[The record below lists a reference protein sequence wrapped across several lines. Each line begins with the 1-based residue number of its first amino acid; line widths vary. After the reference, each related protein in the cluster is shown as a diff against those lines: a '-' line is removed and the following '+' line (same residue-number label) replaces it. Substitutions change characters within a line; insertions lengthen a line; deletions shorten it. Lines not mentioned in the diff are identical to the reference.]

1 MVKRHWFC
9 SKFLQNF
16 CLLCFQDAIFILALW
31 SFASGDS
38 FLRTHSRVICIVQSL
53 KSSLNIVRGIKVS
66 LANIFCSFSYDSKV
80 NVKKAIGLIITDK
93 NTATCLRVVFFF
105 YIYLPSLHNYDVISL
120 AWRFMGDVK
129 QLACENNR
137 FSSPFAA
144 GTFSGEERG
153 ETDVFAGYKATSNKY
168 FLLLF

>member
-16 CLLCFQDAIFILALW
+16 CLPCFQDAILILALW
-31 SFASGDS
+31 FFASDDS

-93 NTATCLRVVFFF
+93 NTATCLRVVSFF
-105 YIYLPSLHNYDVISL
+105 YIYLPSLHIKLRRD
-120 AWRFMGDVK
+120 
-129 QLACENNR
+129 
-137 FSSPFAA
+137 FSCV
-144 GTFSGEERG
+144 TFYGGR
-153 ETDVFAGYKATSNKY
+153 KATSLRKQP
-168 FLLLF
+168 FLLALRCWNV